1 MRKINFIVALGTG
14 LLVFGV
20 ALTRSVPAG
29 TAPSQA
35 GTDLV
40 KPRYISLAP
49 ATTEILFALGLDEEI
64 VGVSSFCNYPLK
76 AKTKEKV
83 GTFSQPNVE
92 KIISL
97 KPDIIFCTGLEQT
110 PVVNALRQLNLKV
123 YVSDPS
129 NIKEL
134 LNSIRDI
141 GRLTGRGKEADTLI
155 NKMEQVLGQVNAKV
169 KLIPP
174 EKRLKVFIEIWHDPL
189 MTVGKKSF
197 VDELLTLA
205 GGINIAADT
214 SQSYLYFSPEQ
225 VIKRNPDC
233 IIQTY
238 MSENE
243 PLKTIEKRLGWK
255 EISAVKHGRVYND
268 INPDILLRPGP
279 RIVEGLQEL
288 HKKLYP

>member
-141 GRLTGRGKEADTLI
+141 GRLTGREKEADTLI
-155 NKMEQVLGQVNAKV
+155 NKMEQVLGQVNVKV

-197 VDELLTLA
+197 VDEVLTLA

-214 SQSYLYFSPEQ
+214 LQPYLYFSPEQ

>member
-1 MRKINFIVALGTG
+1 MRKISFIVALGTG

-141 GRLTGRGKEADTLI
+141 GRLTGREKEADTLI
-155 NKMEQVLGQVNAKV
+155 NKMEQVLGQVNVKV

-197 VDELLTLA
+197 VDEVLTLA

-214 SQSYLYFSPEQ
+214 LQPYLYFSPEQ

>member
-1 MRKINFIVALGTG
+1 MRKISFIIALGTIP
-14 LLVFGV
+14 LIFFVV
-20 ALTRSVPAG
+20 ALTGTVP
-29 TAPSQA
+29 
-35 GTDLV
+35 
-40 KPRYISLAP
+40 KYISLAP

-64 VGVSSFCNYPLK
+64 IGVSSFCNYPLK
-76 AKTKEKV
+76 AKTKEKI

-141 GRLTGRGKEADTLI
+141 GRLTGREKEADTLI
-155 NKMEQVLGQVNAKV
+155 NKMEQVLGQVNVKV

-197 VDELLTLA
+197 VDEVLTLA

-214 SQSYLYFSPEQ
+214 LQPYLYFSPEQ

-288 HKKLYP
+288 HK

>member
-141 GRLTGRGKEADTLI
+141 GRLTGREKEADTLI
-155 NKMEQVLGQVNAKV
+155 NKMEQVLGQVNVKV

-197 VDELLTLA
+197 VDEVLTLA

-214 SQSYLYFSPEQ
+214 SQPYLYFSPEQ

>member
-1 MRKINFIVALGTG
+1 
-14 LLVFGV
+14 
-20 ALTRSVPAG
+20 
-29 TAPSQA
+29 
-35 GTDLV
+35 
-40 KPRYISLAP
+40 
-49 ATTEILFALGLDEEI
+49 
-64 VGVSSFCNYPLK
+64 
-76 AKTKEKV
+76 
-83 GTFSQPNVE
+83 
-92 KIISL
+92 
-97 KPDIIFCTGLEQT
+97 
-110 PVVNALRQLNLKV
+110 
-123 YVSDPS
+123 
-129 NIKEL
+129 
-134 LNSIRDI
+134 
-141 GRLTGRGKEADTLI
+141 
-155 NKMEQVLGQVNAKV
+155 
-169 KLIPP
+169 
-174 EKRLKVFIEIWHDPL
+174 

-197 VDELLTLA
+197 VDEVLTLA

-214 SQSYLYFSPEQ
+214 LQPYLYFSPEQ

>member
-29 TAPSQA
+29 TVPSQA
-35 GTDLV
+35 GTAPV

-141 GRLTGRGKEADTLI
+141 GRLTGREKEADTLI
-155 NKMEQVLGQVNAKV
+155 NKMEQVLGQVNVKV

-197 VDELLTLA
+197 VDEVLTLA

-214 SQSYLYFSPEQ
+214 LQPYLYFSPEQ